1 LQFICT
7 THPGEPESSAMILA
21 WPHSAHA
28 TLAGSIIGL
37 FFLKRLATFVATL
50 VAASLVI
57 FAVLDILPGNAADVM
72 LGESATAEARQALIA
87 KLGLDQPAPLRY
99 AAWLKG
105 LLTGE
110 LGATT
115 PTRRTRRSAATSSR
129 ASGARTTR

>member
-1 LQFICT
+1 
-7 THPGEPESSAMILA
+7 MILA

-99 AAWLKG
+99 ATWLKG